1 MGFEVLLS
9 LVFFC
14 LCQVFIWIGRDAN
27 EVERTGS
34 AKIGTISIL
43 KRAQLP
49 LHKKAPWK
57 KCRLFSSRSIF
68 LSFQPATTWALT
80 PLGGAIFPSPPSS
93 RAPSRP
99 PSLVGSRAGTPTCGT
114 QTLWSASGPASKK
127 PHARSLPTRKAS
139 PHNPC
144 IPELEPARQ
153 RHQQANNGYNT
164 ASGWAYEQASKET
177 FHVHRPFHQGGEL
190 AGSRTGSVCCGN
202 YEEGSLT
209 EARAQPDH
217 GPTMQHNHVSLHW
230 MQHNTGSLG
239 RKMFTPLSLLMTHSP
254 KCV

>member
-1 MGFEVLLS
+1 MFQISKSLEGFWWGGSSIL
-9 LVFFC
+9 FFC

-93 RAPSRP
+93 RP

-164 ASGWAYEQASKET
+164 ASGWAYEQYSDE
-177 FHVHRPFHQGGEL
+177 
-190 AGSRTGSVCCGN
+190 
-202 YEEGSLT
+202 SLCIEHMLQYILFT
-209 EARAQPDH
+209 ACKTRF
-217 GPTMQHNHVSLHW
+217 L
-230 MQHNTGSLG
+230 NTGEHIC
-239 RKMFTPLSLLMTHSP
+239 LLYKP
-254 KCV
+254 KCL